1 MRNHAY
7 NNEYMI
13 IERISK
19 MEEKIL
25 CVLSEINS
33 NLQNKLTKKWLN
45 IREASQYASVSEST
59 IRRAI
64 EKGQLKVSKTT
75 GKLLFKVEWI
85 ERWLNG

>member
-64 EKGQLKVSKTT
+64 EKGQLKDSKTT

>member
-1 MRNHAY
+1 
-7 NNEYMI
+7 
-13 IERISK
+13 